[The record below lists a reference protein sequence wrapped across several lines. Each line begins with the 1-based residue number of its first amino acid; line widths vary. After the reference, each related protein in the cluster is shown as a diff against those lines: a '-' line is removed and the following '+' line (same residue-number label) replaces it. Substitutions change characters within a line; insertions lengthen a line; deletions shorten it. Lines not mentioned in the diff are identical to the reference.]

1 MGDYIVT
8 TGGMKTWY
16 FPDGYL
22 PKKISEGC
30 MEAHEA
36 LMLFNTQSDPVQV
49 KLDIYYSDKQP
60 DKDIAITVG
69 AERVIALRL
78 DKPSDIG
85 GIQIPSLTQYA
96 LRVRAN
102 RPIVAQFGRLDTTQA
117 NMAYYGCMGYSEK
130 I

>member
-1 MGDYIVT
+1 MAS
-8 TGGMKTWY
+8 GGMKTWY

-22 PKKISEGC
+22 PEKVSEGS

-36 LMLFNTQSDPVQV
+36 LMLFNTQDKPVKV
-49 KLDIYYSDKQP
+49 KLDIYYSDKAP

-78 DKPSDIG
+78 DKPADIG
-85 GIQIPSLTQYA
+85 DIKIPPLTQYA
-96 LRVRAN
+96 LRVRADL
-102 RPIVAQFGRLDTTQA
+102 PIVVQFGRLDTTQA
-117 NMAYYGCMGYSEK
+117 NMAYYGCMGYSEN